1 MSNSDSYFMRLAIEE
16 AIKGGSKV
24 FPNPRV
30 GAIIVSNDKIISSG
44 YHEFFGGPHA
54 ETSVIKNIKSQF
66 SEATL
71 YVTLEPCN
79 HRGKTSPCSDLIKP
93 ENFSRVVI
101 GTSDP
106 NPAAKGGIDT
116 LRSKGIKVDVNIL
129 QDECRKINRRFF
141 TFHEKKRPYVI
152 LKIASTMDGF
162 IAQKNGHSK
171 WITNEKSRNA
181 VHQLRS
187 SCDAILVGN
196 NTVTKDNPKLTSHGV
211 GKNPKILLF
220 KGFKNEKSKIN
231 VLENDPIIIPKRDLS
246 ADPKD
251 NIKTILDLMYE
262 KSLQTLLVEGGGIT
276 FSTFFDSNFYDEV
289 QVYYAPK
296 IIGEGLSFYN
306 NKSSLEKDLGLTLH
320 KIENFENDIKITYI
334 KE

>member
-1 MSNSDSYFMRLAIEE
+1 MYKRQGNT
-16 AIKGGSKV
+16 G
-24 FPNPRV
+24 
-30 GAIIVSNDKIISSG
+30 
-44 YHEFFGGPHA
+44 
-54 ETSVIKNIKSQF
+54 
-66 SEATL
+66 
-71 YVTLEPCN
+71 
-79 HRGKTSPCSDLIKP
+79 PCSGLIKP

-116 LRSKGIKVDVNIL
+116 LRSKGIKVDLNIL

-211 GKNPKILLF
+211 ERIQKFYYSKAL
-220 KGFKNEKSKIN
+220 KMKSQ
-231 VLENDPIIIPKRDLS
+231 
-246 ADPKD
+246 
-251 NIKTILDLMYE
+251 
-262 KSLQTLLVEGGGIT
+262 KSM
-276 FSTFFDSNFYDEV
+276 F
-289 QVYYAPK
+289 
-296 IIGEGLSFYN
+296 
-306 NKSSLEKDLGLTLH
+306 
-320 KIENFENDIKITYI
+320 
-334 KE
+334 